1 MTVYIA
7 YMSDFAQTYEHP
19 RDVLGRLQD
28 WRREQ
33 TCALVVITETTG
45 GAVRN
50 VGALLAVTADG
61 QSAGYISGGCIDAD
75 VVLQAQAAIAES
87 KARTIR
93 YGAGSPFV
101 DLPLPCGGA
110 IEVLILPDPDAHIV
124 SEAVTALDARRAVQV
139 AYDETGIRILE
150 NGETAAS
157 SALYEPKLRLRI
169 AGRGADCLAL
179 ARVALASGFEII
191 LQMTD
196 GDDLHAASAVGL
208 DAHHLQSPAA
218 LGDLTDD
225 AYTAFVLM
233 FHDGDWETALLQ
245 QALNGPAFY
254 IGAVGSARTHAKRV
268 AALRETG
275 ASARQI
281 ARIHGPIGLVPSLRD
296 ASMLAISTLAEITD
310 AFHARQTR
318 AANQT
323 ALVLLAAGAS
333 SRFVDGDKL
342 MADLNGV
349 PVLAKAAALKDAAPF
364 ARTIAV
370 VGPHHSVRADHLTA
384 SGWDIIVNQNA
395 TDGQATSL
403 TATLNAIKNDDS
415 ITQIIIAL
423 ADMPAIAQNDLTRLL
438 SAATPD
444 IDAVMSRHGETL
456 MPPALFR
463 REQFGAL
470 MALTG
475 DRGAKS
481 VFQTLHRT
489 TTIPLTASAAADV
502 DTRADLTNA
511 KALIDG

>member
-7 YMSDFAQTYEHP
+7 CMSDFAQTYEHP
-19 RDVLGRLQD
+19 RDVLGRLKD
-28 WRREQ
+28 WQREQ
-33 TCALVVITETTG
+33 ACALVVMTRTVG
-45 GAVRN
+45 GAVRD

-75 VVLQAQAAIAES
+75 VVLQAQAAITEGQAQ
-87 KARTIR
+87 TIR

-110 IEVLILPDPDAHIV
+110 IEVLILPNPDAHIV
-124 SEAVTALDARRAVQV
+124 SEIVAALDARRAVHI
-139 AYDETGIRILE
+139 AYDETGMRILE
-150 NGETAAS
+150 NGETAAFS
-157 SALYEPKLRLRI
+157 TLYEPKLRLRI

-179 ARVALASGFEII
+179 ARIAVASGFEIT

-196 GDDLHAASAVGL
+196 KDDLRAAVGAGL
-208 DAHHLQSPAA
+208 DAHRLQSPTA

-225 AYTAFVLM
+225 PYTAFVLM

-268 AALRETG
+268 ATLRETG

-296 ASMLAISTLAEITD
+296 ASMLAISTLAEIVDT
-310 AFHARQTR
+310 FHARQTR

-323 ALVLLAAGAS
+323 ALILFAAGAS
-333 SRFVDGDKL
+333 SRFEDGDKL

-384 SGWDIIVNQNA
+384 SGWDVIVNQNA
-395 TDGQATSL
+395 AIGQATSL
-403 TATLNAIKNDDS
+403 TTTLNAIKNDDS
-415 ITQIIIAL
+415 ITQIVIAL

-444 IDAVMSRHGETL
+444 IDAVMSHHGETL

-463 REQFGAL
+463 REQFDAL
-470 MALTG
+470 MGLTG

-481 VFQTLHRT
+481 VFKTLANT
-489 TTIPLTASAAADV
+489 TTIPLSSRAAADV

-511 KALIDG
+511 KALING